1 MQFTGLTAQKMV
13 EELEPQALKRIQSRL
28 VLEAVVEAEHIE
40 VSDEDFEKEIENMA
54 SMYQMEAEKLKE
66 IMGDAEKEQ
75 VRMDIAVQK
84 AVDFVVDAAQEN

>member
-13 EELEPQALKRIQSRL
+13 EELEPRALKRIQSRL

-40 VSDEDFEKEIENMA
+40 TSDEDFEKEIENMS

-66 IMGDAEKEQ
+66 LMGDEEKKQ
-75 VRMDIAVQK
+75 ICMDIAVQK
-84 AVDFVVDAAQEN
+84 AVDLVVDAAQEK

>member
-1 MQFTGLTAQKMV
+1 M
-13 EELEPQALKRIQSRL
+13 
-28 VLEAVVEAEHIE
+28 EAEHIE

>member
-1 MQFTGLTAQKMV
+1 MFWRQLWRQ
-13 EELEPQALKRIQSRL
+13 
-28 VLEAVVEAEHIE
+28 HIE

>member
-1 MQFTGLTAQKMV
+1 
-13 EELEPQALKRIQSRL
+13 
-28 VLEAVVEAEHIE
+28 
-40 VSDEDFEKEIENMA
+40 
-54 SMYQMEAEKLKE
+54 MYQMEAEKLKE